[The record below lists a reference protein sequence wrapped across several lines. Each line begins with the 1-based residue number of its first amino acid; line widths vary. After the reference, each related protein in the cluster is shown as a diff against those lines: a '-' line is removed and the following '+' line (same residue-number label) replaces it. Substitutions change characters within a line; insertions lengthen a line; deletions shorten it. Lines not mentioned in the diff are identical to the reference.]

1 MEQQNNSS
9 NAGLIKI
16 ILFAKK
22 WWKFLFITGVIV
34 FIASVALSFLITPRF
49 KSTAVLM
56 TPATSSLSRPV
67 FSQGYYKEDY
77 LEYGIEKDCE
87 YMMQILKSSDL
98 AYRTI
103 DHFDL
108 YTHWEIKENDPKKY
122 WKVYKKFQKEVRIK
136 RTENLAVEISVE
148 DKDPQMAADIAN
160 YLVSQ
165 HDTLRNEM
173 KRERGVAARQIAYE
187 TRDIMRKEMQFWED
201 SLQVLR
207 SQGVMNYD
215 DFTDRMYQEMGKQL
229 AGGNQS
235 AVKRIEERLQR
246 YAELGGSYK
255 NITEYLLFKREQ
267 LANIE
272 IRIVQL
278 NADADMNIPYKFVV
292 SNALPTDS
300 KVYPK
305 RLNLAIVLTISTL
318 LFVILYLFFVEK
330 WNKLKEEMH
339 NTPQ

>member
-1 MEQQNNSS
+1 MEQQNSS
-9 NAGLIKI
+9 NASLIKV

-22 WWKFLFITGVIV
+22 WWKFLLILGISAFIL
-34 FIASVALSFLITPRF
+34 SVALSFLITPRF

-77 LEYGIEKDCE
+77 LEYGIERDCE

-98 AYRTI
+98 VYRTI

-108 YTHWEIKENDPKKY
+108 YSHWEIKENDPKKY
-122 WKVYKKFQKEVRIK
+122 WKGYKKFQKEVRIK
-136 RTENLAVEISVE
+136 RTENLAVEISAE
-148 DKDPQMAADIAN
+148 DKDPQMAADIVN
-160 YLVSQ
+160 YLIAQ
-165 HDTLRNEM
+165 YDTLRNEM
-173 KRERGVAARQIAYE
+173 KRERGVVARQIAYE

-201 SLQVLR
+201 SLQALR
-207 SQGVMNYD
+207 AQGVMNYD

-267 LANIE
+267 LADME

-278 NADADMNIPYKFVV
+278 NADAEMDIPYKFVV
-292 SNALPTDS
+292 SNALPSDA

-305 RLNLAIVLTISTL
+305 RLNLAIVLTLSTI
-318 LFVILYLFFVEK
+318 LFAILCLFFAEK
-330 WNKLKEEMH
+330 WSRLKEEMN
-339 NTPQ
+339 NTSL

>member
-1 MEQQNNSS
+1 MEQQNSS
-9 NAGLIKI
+9 NASLIKV

-22 WWKFLFITGVIV
+22 WWKFLFILGISA
-34 FIASVALSFLITPRF
+34 FILSVALSFLITPRF

-77 LEYGIEKDCE
+77 LEYGIERDCE

-98 AYRTI
+98 VYRTI

-108 YTHWEIKENDPKKY
+108 YSHWEIKENDPKKY
-122 WKVYKKFQKEVRIK
+122 WKGYKKFQKEVRIK
-136 RTENLAVEISVE
+136 RTENLAVEISAE
-148 DKDPQMAADIAN
+148 DKDPQMAADIVN
-160 YLVSQ
+160 YLIAQ
-165 HDTLRNEM
+165 YDTLRNEM
-173 KRERGVAARQIAYE
+173 KRERGVVARQIAYE

-201 SLQVLR
+201 SLQALR
-207 SQGVMNYD
+207 AQGVMNYD

-267 LANIE
+267 LADME

-278 NADADMNIPYKFVV
+278 NADAEMDIPYKFVV
-292 SNALPTDS
+292 SNALPSDA

-305 RLNLAIVLTISTL
+305 RLNLAIVLTLSTI
-318 LFVILYLFFVEK
+318 LFAILCLFFAEK
-330 WNKLKEEMH
+330 WSRLKEEMN
-339 NTPQ
+339 NTSL